1 MRGKELLPADFIQ
14 IIIYIFLTIR
24 QPIVPESCG
33 FLTWPFNLRSH
44 DFLLSLQAACGM
56 KLRADDPVGM
66 KTFIQSVQQRAN
78 ELKASSENGQS
89 NMSGKRVLLL

>member
-1 MRGKELLPADFIQ
+1 MYQ
-14 IIIYIFLTIR
+14 SV
-24 QPIVPESCG
+24 VPESCG
-33 FLTWPFNLRSH
+33 ILTWPFKLRSH
-44 DFLLSLQAACGM
+44 YLFLSLQAACGM

-78 ELKASSENGQS
+78 ELKASSGNGQS